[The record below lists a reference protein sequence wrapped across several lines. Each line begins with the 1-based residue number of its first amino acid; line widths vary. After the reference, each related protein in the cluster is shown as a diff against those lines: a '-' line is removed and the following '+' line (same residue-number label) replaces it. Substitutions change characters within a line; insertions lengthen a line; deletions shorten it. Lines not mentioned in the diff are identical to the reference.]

1 MYVMAKPL
9 HLIQLKM
16 SLSCGATKQLHV
28 LHTWPPLLVGLL
40 RHSQHISNVTAFAD
54 SSARAVR
61 DTHNK
66 QSRPLEGLK
75 DLHVDDTL
83 RVLVLGNSIAAL
95 CLTWKFP
102 TLIQANP
109 DWTSLWPDNSCAMG
123 AFKNGP
129 WNLEARA
136 ICWSLTCCVKLRVH

>member
-1 MYVMAKPL
+1 MFRKATHFYNEFDDVFPCVALNVLFNDYKTV
-9 HLIQLKM
+9 IRCM
-16 SLSCGATKQLHV
+16 SWQAEDKTASP
-28 LHTWPPLLVGLL
+28 HTIENVSHLVGLL

-66 QSRPLEGLK
+66 QSRPLECLK
-75 DLHVDDTL
+75 DLHADDTL

-102 TLIQANP
+102 TLIQAI
-109 DWTSLWPDNSCAMG
+109 
-123 AFKNGP
+123 
-129 WNLEARA
+129 RA
-136 ICWSLTCCVKLRVH
+136 SI

>member
-1 MYVMAKPL
+1 MFRKAAHFYKEFDDVFPYVALNVLFNDYKTVFRCMSWQALDQTASPHTIENVSLLWRNEAAARFTHMA
-9 HLIQLKM
+9 
-16 SLSCGATKQLHV
+16 
-28 LHTWPPLLVGLL
+28 PLLVGLL

-66 QSRPLEGLK
+66 QSRPLECLK

-102 TLIQANP
+102 TLIQAI
-109 DWTSLWPDNSCAMG
+109 
-123 AFKNGP
+123 
-129 WNLEARA
+129 RA
-136 ICWSLTCCVKLRVH
+136 SI